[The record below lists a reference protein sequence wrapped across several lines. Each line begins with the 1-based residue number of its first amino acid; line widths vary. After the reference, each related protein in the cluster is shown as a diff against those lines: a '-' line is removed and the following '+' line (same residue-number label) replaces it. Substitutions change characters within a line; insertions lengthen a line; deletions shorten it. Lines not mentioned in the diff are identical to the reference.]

1 MKYIIRKIFISL
13 SRVWSLSKYDKRK
26 IWPFNMVPK
35 YLTTYYAETKLY
47 MPILSMGHISR
58 HCYLHYFGRIIQTHR
73 ILRAVLPSCFTIDG
87 TYKVMSAVQKYE
99 SIIHLYLCLSLTF
112 IVIGK
117 LISTFHKSIIYV
129 SWRNLRWGW

>member
-99 SIIHLYLCLSLTF
+99 SIIHLYLCLSLTLY
-112 IVIGK
+112 GSK

-129 SWRNLRWGW
+129 SWRNLRWG

>member
-73 ILRAVLPSCFTIDG
+73 ILRAVLQSCFAIDG

-112 IVIGK
+112 IVIRIQVNFYFSQINH
-117 LISTFHKSIIYV
+117 LCFLTKS
-129 SWRNLRWGW
+129 